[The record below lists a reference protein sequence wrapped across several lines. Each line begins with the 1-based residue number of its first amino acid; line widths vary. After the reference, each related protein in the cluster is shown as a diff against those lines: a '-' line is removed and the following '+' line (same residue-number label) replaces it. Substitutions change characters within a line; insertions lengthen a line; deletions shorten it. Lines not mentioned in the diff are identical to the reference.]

1 MRKTPVLSALLSL
14 LLLSACQEK
23 APAPAPAAKAAPAVS
38 DFSGPIDAR
47 GTEPFWAVKIRGTQ
61 LTFSRPDVP
70 DLVAQAPGA
79 TIQPG
84 SAVWSAPTSD
94 GATLKVTL
102 YVSPCSDGMS
112 DVVYPMAAEV
122 TLDRVTFS
130 GCASKAGQAARTP
143 AP

>member
-1 MRKTPVLSALLSL
+1 MRKTLVLSL
-14 LLLSACQEK
+14 LLLSACQQK
-23 APAPAPAAKAAPAVS
+23 PPAPEPPEAPLVS
-38 DFSGPIDAR
+38 NFSGDIDAR

-84 SAVWSAPTSD
+84 SAAWTATTPD
-94 GATLKVTL
+94 GLTLKVSL

-112 DVVYPMAAEV
+112 DLTYPMAAEV
-122 TLDRVTFS
+122 TLDRTTLS
-130 GCASKAGQAARTP
+130 GCAAKTAQMPRERAP
-143 AP
+143 APAP